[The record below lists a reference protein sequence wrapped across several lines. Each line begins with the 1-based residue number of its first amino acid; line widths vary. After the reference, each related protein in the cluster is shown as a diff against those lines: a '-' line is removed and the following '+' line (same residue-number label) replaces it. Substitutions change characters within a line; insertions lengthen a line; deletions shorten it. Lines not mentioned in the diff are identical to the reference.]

1 MEKKPIA
8 SMDASPSLLG
18 FGCMRFP
25 KLENGKINRPEAEK
39 MLDYAYAHGV
49 NYYDTAYMYH
59 DGESEQFIGDY
70 LMQKYPRDSFYLAS
84 KLPIW
89 FCKTPDDMERIFNE
103 QLARCHTD
111 HFDFYLLH
119 SVDQE
124 KWAQIE
130 EFHAYDFVQKKREE
144 GKIKYIGFSYHDDP
158 KYLTAMVEAH
168 PWDFVQLQVNHL
180 DWEMQRAKDSYQ
192 ILVDH
197 HIPCWVMEPVRG
209 GYLASLPDV
218 AEDVFKKYE
227 PTASAAS
234 WAVKWVA
241 SLENVKV
248 VLSGMSSMEQVV
260 DNVAQ
265 FEPFVPMTDQQ
276 YKVIDE
282 VVEAI
287 HSVKTV
293 PCTGCR
299 YCMPCPAGVDIPE
312 VFKIY
317 NTLQQRKRS
326 SPTKL
331 IYTKFLPEEKH
342 AKNCVRCGQCMEHCP
357 QHIQIPD
364 RLEEAENA
372 INALP

>member
-1 MEKKPIA
+1 MEKKPMEKIA
-8 SMDASPSLLG
+8 ATPSLLG

-25 KLENGKINRPEAEK
+25 KLPNGKIDRPASQK

-49 NYYDTAYMYH
+49 NYFDTAYMYH
-59 DGESEQFIGDY
+59 DGESEEFLGDY
-70 LMQKYPRDSFYLAS
+70 LTQKYPRESFYLAS
-84 KLPIW
+84 KLPVW
-89 FCKTPDDMERIFNE
+89 YCKTPDDMERIFNE
-103 QLARCHTD
+103 QLSRCKTD
-111 HFDFYLLH
+111 YFDFYLLH

-124 KWAQIE
+124 KWTQIE
-130 EFHAYDFVQKKREE
+130 EFAAYDFIRRKKEE
-144 GKIKYIGFSYHDDP
+144 GKVKYIGFSYHDDP
-158 KYLTAMVEAH
+158 KYLTNMVETH
-168 PWDFVQLQVNHL
+168 QWDFVQLQVNYL
-180 DWEMQRAKDSYQ
+180 DWEMQRARDSYQ
-192 ILVDH
+192 ILCDH

-209 GYLASLPDV
+209 GYLATLPDV

-227 PTASAAS
+227 PDASAAS

-248 VLSGMSSMEQVV
+248 VLSGMSSMEQVM
-260 DNVAQ
+260 DNIAQ
-265 FEPFVPMTDQQ
+265 FDPFVPMTESQ
-276 YKVIDE
+276 YRVIDE

-331 IYTKFLPEEKH
+331 IYTKFLDP
-342 AKNCVRCGQCMEHCP
+342 AKRADNCVRCGKCLEHCP

-364 RLEEAENA
+364 RLEEADTA